1 VNALRV
7 RLFAILLVT
16 TGALWSLAALWI
28 SMNTR
33 DEIQAVLDSRLREAA
48 HMVGS
53 LIGTEET
60 VARLE
65 EAGGAGGLAFP
76 APVADHLDKKLSCQ
90 IWSLTGGLV
99 ASSGPVPG
107 ERLADHASG
116 FGEKWI
122 DGERWRVYV
131 LRSPDTGVEIMVGDS
146 VERRER
152 LVDDIMTGLYVPA
165 VPLLLVLAG
174 VVWLSVSRG
183 LAPLGRLAD
192 ELARRAAD
200 DLSPVRSGSAPRELR
215 PVIAAL
221 DSLFEKVRA
230 ARARERSFI
239 DLAAHEL
246 RTPLAGVKTQAQVAL
261 RAGEES
267 ARRNAL
273 ARVVQAAD
281 RASRLA
287 SRLLL
292 LSRLE
297 ADGETGEATRALPLE
312 PLARSILSDLAAGGS
327 AVDRVRLDP
336 ALAGHVVDI
345 DEGLVVLALSNLLDN
360 ALAHAGAG
368 TPVAVRLADRDGR
381 PALLVE
387 DDGPGVPQEEVG
399 ALAERFRRGRRARG
413 EGSGLGLSIAATAAR
428 RLGAE
433 LVLEN
438 RPEGGFRAG
447 LALPAGSVRAAPAGE
462 PASLT
467 AA

>member
-1 VNALRV
+1 MNALRV

-28 SMNTR
+28 SVNTR

-53 LIGTEET
+53 LIGTAEA

-65 EAGGAGGLAFP
+65 AAGGADASALF
-76 APVADHLDKKLSCQ
+76 APVPDSFDKKLSCQ
-90 IWSLTGGLV
+90 VWSLSGGLV
-99 ASSGPVPG
+99 ASSGSAPG
-107 ERLADHASG
+107 KRLADHASG

-131 LRSPDTGVEIMVGDS
+131 LRSPETGVEIMVGDS

-200 DLSPVRSGSAPRELR
+200 DLSPVRARGAPRELR

-221 DSLFEKVRA
+221 DALFERVRA
-230 ARARERSFI
+230 ARARERAFI
-239 DLAAHEL
+239 DSAAHEL
-246 RTPLAGVKTQAQVAL
+246 RTPLAGVRTQAQVAL
-261 RAGEES
+261 AAGEDA

-297 ADGETGEATRALPLE
+297 ADGDAGEATRGLPLD
-312 PLARSILSDLAAGGS
+312 PLARRILSDLAAGGA

-336 ALAGHVVDI
+336 ALADQVVDA

-360 ALAHAGAG
+360 ALAHAGADA
-368 TPVAVRLADRDGR
+368 PVAVRLADRQGR

-387 DDGPGVPQEEVG
+387 DDGPGVPEEEVG

-413 EGSGLGLSIAATAAR
+413 DGSGLGLSIAATAAR
-428 RLGAE
+428 RLGAD

-447 LALPAGSVRAAPAGE
+447 LVLPPGRVRTAPAADAAGRAAA
-462 PASLT
+462 
-467 AA
+467 